1 MSRSQIGRT
10 VRRLR
15 TEKSITQQAL
25 AARLGVSASYL
36 NLIEHGQ
43 RNVTGSL
50 LIKLCAALDADLQ
63 ALSGETERQ
72 AEIALREVLRDPLF
86 GGEPVPDTD
95 IQTLAGLPGAS
106 RAMVSLYRA
115 LRVARE
121 DAAGIALPSGRR
133 ILLPLE
139 ETRDFFQQFSNYF
152 PAIEEAA
159 EARAADINNDAD
171 RFILDRLQ
179 QRHGVRVRI
188 GSGEMMRRFHPE
200 TRLLE
205 LSEAM
210 PRESRAFQLAF
221 QLMLLECRPIL
232 DAIVADARPSTPE
245 AAGMIRVGLCN
256 YAAGA
261 LLMPYAAMISAA
273 TELRYD
279 VDALAARF
287 GVSFE
292 QVAHR
297 LTSLQRPGAAAIP
310 FFFVRTD
317 PAGNIDKCFSA
328 AGFPFARFGGS
339 CPRWI
344 VHTAFSA
351 PDRLCVE
358 VAELPDGAA
367 FLCVARML
375 SGTPGR
381 PGDPPPR
388 HVVTIGCAIDR
399 ASELVYVDQLNLAH
413 RNEIGLSCRLCDRAH
428 CRNRAFPPVLHR
440 LEIDPNQDGA
450 APWRFSPERGR

>member
-15 TEKSITQQAL
+15 TDKNITQQGL

-72 AEIALREVLRDPLF
+72 AETALREVLRDPLF
-86 GGEPVPDTD
+86 GAEPVPDGD
-95 IQTLAGLPGAS
+95 IQTMAGLVGAS

-139 ETRDFFQQFSNYF
+139 EARDFFQQYSNHF

-159 EARAADINNDAD
+159 ETRAAEINDDTD

-188 GSGEMMRRFHPE
+188 GASDMMRRFDPD

-221 QLMLLECRPIL
+221 QLMLLECRPVV
-232 DAIVADARPSTPE
+232 DAIIAEARPSTPE
-245 AAGMIRVGLCN
+245 AAGMI
-256 YAAGA
+256 
-261 LLMPYAAMISAA
+261 P
-273 TELRYD
+273 
-279 VDALAARF
+279 
-287 GVSFE
+287 VSYT
-292 QVAHR
+292 H
-297 LTSLQRPGAAAIP
+297 L
-310 FFFVRTD
+310 
-317 PAGNIDKCFSA
+317 
-328 AGFPFARFGGS
+328 
-339 CPRWI
+339 
-344 VHTAFSA
+344 
-351 PDRLCVE
+351 
-358 VAELPDGAA
+358 
-367 FLCVARML
+367 
-375 SGTPGR
+375 
-381 PGDPPPR
+381 
-388 HVVTIGCAIDR
+388 
-399 ASELVYVDQLNLAH
+399 
-413 RNEIGLSCRLCDRAH
+413 RAH
-428 CRNRAFPPVLHR
+428 
-440 LEIDPNQDGA
+440 ET
-450 APWRFSPERGR
+450 